1 MSPNPRTAILL
12 CAPLKTGF
20 SIEQIIKFNL
30 PNSIPCYYELDP
42 VSLQAVNAG
51 IRFLADDKT
60 VAQAME
66 KVASIGDK

>member
-1 MSPNPRTAILL
+1 MFDSLSVFA
-12 CAPLKTGF
+12 GF
-20 SIEQIIKFNL
+20 SIEQIMKFNV

-42 VSLQAVNAG
+42 VQLRPLNG

-60 VAQAME
+60 VVQAMG